1 MNIKTIVAGLLAGM
15 ALLWV
20 PAAYAADNSTEF
32 GIEDDLTV
40 LGTGGAVTPA
50 DPDLE
55 VKGFTVFGS
64 TQTAYTGMAAPAAG
78 DVVVNGYLA
87 VSSGAYFV
95 GGSTFAAGGAY
106 FTGVSSFSNVANVHF
121 GGGAPDQVL
130 KKAAGGGMQWTNVS
144 DMVSGDNLGSHI
156 ATTTLQMANN
166 EIMAAG
172 HITASSVT
180 LSGQMIV
187 IGSSTLTGNTGVGGT
202 LGVTGAA
209 TFNGAVT
216 LGNEAADAVTVNGNA
231 DLNGTINADGDA
243 AFNANVDLG
252 SDLTDIITVKGQ
264 SSFVAGSTFSAGAYF
279 TDISSFSDV
288 AKVHFGG
295 GAPDQVLKKAAGG
308 GMQWTNVSDMVSGD
322 NLGSHIATTTL
333 QMANNEI
340 MNAGHI
346 TASSATLTQTFNVAG
361 AVDFDT
367 TLNVEGSATL
377 RGNNQL
383 GDAFTDDHGINVAP
397 EDGVA
402 LKVAGEDVSN
412 KYAAK
417 FYSGANL
424 AAWIRKK

>member
-1 MNIKTIVAGLLAGM
+1 
-15 ALLWV
+15 
-20 PAAYAADNSTEF
+20 
-32 GIEDDLTV
+32 
-40 LGTGGAVTPA
+40 
-50 DPDLE
+50 
-55 VKGFTVFGS
+55 
-64 TQTAYTGMAAPAAG
+64 
-78 DVVVNGYLA
+78 
-87 VSSGAYFV
+87 
-95 GGSTFAAGGAY
+95 
-106 FTGVSSFSNVANVHF
+106 
-121 GGGAPDQVL
+121 
-130 KKAAGGGMQWTNVS
+130 
-144 DMVSGDNLGSHI
+144 VSGDNLGSHI
-156 ATTTLQMANN
+156 ATTTLN
-166 EIMAAG
+166 MAAHDLEDAG
-172 HITASSVT
+172 YVTASSAA
-180 LSGQMIV
+180 LSGQLV
-187 IGSSTLTGNTGVGGT
+187 VYGTSTLTGNTGVGGT

-209 TFNGAVT
+209 ALNGNIA
-216 LGNEAADAVTVNGNA
+216 LGDAASDIVTVN
-231 DLNGTINADGDA
+231 
-243 AFNANVDLG
+243 
-252 SDLTDIITVKGQ
+252 GQ

-340 MNAGHI
+340 MAAGHI
-346 TASSATLTQTFNVAG
+346 TASSATLTETFNVAG

-367 TLNVEGSATL
+367 TLNVDGSATL

-383 GDAFTDDHGINVAP
+383 GDAFTDDHGINVAA

-424 AAWIRKK
+424 AAWIKKK

>member
-1 MNIKTIVAGLLAGM
+1 M
-15 ALLWV
+15 A
-20 PAAYAADNSTEF
+20 PAVYAADNGTEF

-64 TQTAYTGMAAPAAG
+64 TQTAYTGLAAPAAG

-121 GGGAPDQVL
+121 GGGVAGQVL
-130 KKAAGGGMQWTNVS
+130 SKQAGGGMQWTNVS
-144 DMVSGDNLGSHI
+144 EMVSGDNLGSHI
-156 ATTTLQMANN
+156 ATTTLN
-166 EIMAAG
+166 MAAHDLEDAG
-172 HITASSVT
+172 YVTASSAA
-180 LSGQMIV
+180 LSGQLV
-187 IGSSTLTGNTGVGGT
+187 VYGTSTLTGNTGVGGT

-209 TFNGAVT
+209 ALNGNIA
-216 LGNEAADAVTVNGNA
+216 LGDAASDIVTVN
-231 DLNGTINADGDA
+231 
-243 AFNANVDLG
+243 
-252 SDLTDIITVKGQ
+252 GQ

-340 MNAGHI
+340 MAAGHI
-346 TASSATLTQTFNVAG
+346 TASSATLTETFNVAG

-367 TLNVEGSATL
+367 TLNVDGSATL

-383 GDAFTDDHGINVAP
+383 GDAFTDDHGINVAA

-424 AAWIRKK
+424 AAWIKKK